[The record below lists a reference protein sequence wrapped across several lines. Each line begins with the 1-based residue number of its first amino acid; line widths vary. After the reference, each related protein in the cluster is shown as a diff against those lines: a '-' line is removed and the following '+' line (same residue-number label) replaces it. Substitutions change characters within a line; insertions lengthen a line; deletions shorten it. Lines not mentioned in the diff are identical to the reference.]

1 MTETA
6 PCPVCLESLPPGKSP
21 RVLECG
27 HRFHARCVHR
37 WFRADGAN
45 GCPCCRHK
53 TSGPAYLE
61 WLSKSRAKLSTR
73 LASFVD
79 TLEDMPPT
87 EFWPAWLMSKVDST
101 TVFDDSEKQ
110 LLKDLSF
117 QSFDKSGFFA
127 VLKQLENNTR
137 SSPPGPFKPSRSDVL

>member
-37 WFRADGAN
+37 WFRADGRVGPGSN
-45 GCPCCRHK
+45 GCPCCRQ
-53 TSGPAYLE
+53 PALE
-61 WLSKSRAKLSTR
+61 WLSRSRAKLSTR

-79 TLEDMPPT
+79 TLEDMPSA
-87 EFWPAWLMSKVDST
+87 EFWPVWLMSKVDST

-110 LLKDLSF
+110 MLKDLSF
-117 QSFDKSGFFA
+117 QSFDKGGFFA

-137 SSPPGPFKPSRSDVL
+137 SSPPKPF